1 MNISPQDHKVIVPAH
16 IETGPSMAYGQ
27 LPGTPEPI
35 LDCEPFEKSQIV
47 AHNPT
52 YNYAYSKAY
61 EHTYESIDQLRM
73 GKQEFESYD
82 VPKPQLPAPRPSMSN
97 QSSHSTSENS

>member
-1 MNISPQDHKVIVPAH
+1 
-16 IETGPSMAYGQ
+16 MAYGQ

-35 LDCEPFEKSQIV
+35 LDCEPFKKSQIT
-47 AHNPT
+47 AYNPT

-61 EHTYESIDQLRM
+61 EHTIPKGYEDSKPYEHTYESIDQLKM
-73 GKQEFESYD
+73 GRQGFESYD

-97 QSSHSTSENS
+97 NSSHSTSDNS